1 MDSREERLKPDA
13 PCPLSPGWA
22 DDLYADDFV
31 PPLGWPPQAVFGP
44 DTVRRHVERSEALRR
59 ARMERATCNGGGEH
73 RSEINESALV
83 SESARAILRLS
94 IKLTL
99 SG

>member
-1 MDSREERLKPDA
+1 M
-13 PCPLSPGWA
+13 PL
-22 DDLYADDFV
+22 
-31 PPLGWPPQAVFGP
+31 
-44 DTVRRHVERSEALRR
+44 VRCHPVGLMISTPIILCRRWVGRRRPSLDQIRSDRHVERSEALRR
-59 ARMERATCNGGGEH
+59 ARMERATCNGGVH

>member
-1 MDSREERLKPDA
+1 MIL
-13 PCPLSPGWA
+13 C
-22 DDLYADDFV
+22 
-31 PPLGWPPQAVFGP
+31 
-44 DTVRRHVERSEALRR
+44 RRWVGRRRPSLDHVERSEALRR
-59 ARMERATCNGGGEH
+59 ARMERANGGGVMH